1 LAKQPPPPQAHE
13 VDWAALSPRSQA
25 TLRLCWK
32 YALLGYNTKETAEA
46 LGVSPYDLTDA
57 LGQLRDEMR
66 GTG

>member
-1 LAKQPPPPQAHE
+1 M
-13 VDWAALSPRSQA
+13 DWAALSPRSQA